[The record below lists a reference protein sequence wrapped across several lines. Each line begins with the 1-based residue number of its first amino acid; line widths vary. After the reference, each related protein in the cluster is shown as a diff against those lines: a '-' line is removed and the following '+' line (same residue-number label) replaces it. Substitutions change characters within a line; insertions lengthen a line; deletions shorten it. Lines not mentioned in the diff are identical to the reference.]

1 MDRPPDIRRVRRLA
15 EERSGDSMNHKS
27 HRNRISRYLQDL
39 IPVTFAL
46 ETAEEFQVIGTGPAQ
61 FKVRIRREI
70 PRKELMRSTSLA
82 LGEAYMRGDLDVD
95 RDLYQVLDLFLGEIG
110 RFRRSPRALK
120 GILEGSLDIMK
131 QKDEVSF
138 HYDIGNDFYKLW
150 LDETMSYSCGYF
162 AHTGTSLFE
171 AQVAKVDRILN
182 KLQLKEGMKLLD
194 IGCGWGFLLKR
205 AAQRYGVQGVGI
217 TLSEEQYRSFSQDI
231 EEGNLQGKLEVHQMD
246 YRDLAKCGMTFD
258 RVVSVGML
266 EHVGRGNYGRFLASV
281 DEVLRPGGLFL
292 LHYISALKEHSGD
305 PFLRKYIFPGG
316 VIPSLREIIS
326 LLPDYRFYTLDV
338 ESLRRHY
345 VRTLHCWRENFLK
358 NREKILADH
367 GEEFVRMWDLYL
379 ASCGAAF
386 HNGVIDLHQIL
397 VSKGVNNELGMRRG
411 V

>member
-1 MDRPPDIRRVRRLA
+1 M
-15 EERSGDSMNHKS
+15 SHK
-27 HRNRISRYLQDL
+27 NRISQYLQNL

-46 ETAEEFQVIGTGPAQ
+46 ETAEEFQVIGSGPVQ
-61 FKVRIRREI
+61 FRVRVKGEI
-70 PRKELMRSTSLA
+70 PRKELLRSTSLA
-82 LGEAYMRGDLDVD
+82 LGEAYMRGDIEVD
-95 RDLYQVLDLFLGEIG
+95 RDLYEVLDLFLGHMD
-110 RFRRSPRALK
+110 RFKRSSRALK
-120 GILEGSLDIMK
+120 GILDTSLDRKK
-131 QKDEVSF
+131 QKEEVSS
-138 HYDIGNDFYKLW
+138 HYDIGNDFYELW

-171 AQVAKVDRILN
+171 AQVAKVDHILE

-205 AAQRYGVQGVGI
+205 AAERYGVQGVGI
-217 TLSEEQYRSFSQDI
+217 TLSEEQYRRFAQDI
-231 EEGNLQGKLEVHQMD
+231 QEGRLQEMLEVHQMD
-246 YRDLAKCGMTFD
+246 YRELAKCGMKFD

-281 DEVLRPGGLFL
+281 DEVLKPGGLFL

-305 PFLRKYIFPGG
+305 PFIRKYIFPGG

-326 LLPDYRFYTLDV
+326 LLPDYKFYTLDV

-358 NREKILADH
+358 NREKIVEKY
-367 GEEFVRMWDLYL
+367 GEEFARMWELYL
-379 ASCGAAF
+379 ASCAATF

-397 VSKGVNNELGMRRG
+397 VSKGVNNELGMRR
-411 V
+411 VV

>member
-1 MDRPPDIRRVRRLA
+1 M
-15 EERSGDSMNHKS
+15 SQK
-27 HRNRISRYLQDL
+27 NRISQYLQDL

-46 ETAEEFQVIGTGPAQ
+46 ETAEEFQVIGSGPVQ
-61 FKVRIRREI
+61 FKVRVRQEI
-70 PRKELMRSTSLA
+70 PKKELVRSTSLA
-82 LGEAYMRGDLDVD
+82 LGEAYMRGDIEVD
-95 RDLYQVLDLFLGEIG
+95 RDLYEVLDLFLGNME
-110 RFRRSPRALK
+110 RFRRSPHALK
-120 GILEGSLDIMK
+120 GILNTSLDMTK
-131 QKDEVSF
+131 QKEEVSS
-138 HYDIGNDFYKLW
+138 HYDIGNDFYELW

-171 AQVAKVDRILN
+171 AQVAKADRILN

-217 TLSEEQYRSFSQDI
+217 TLSEERYRSFSQDI
-231 EEGNLQGKLEVHQMD
+231 EEGNLQGKLEVHQM
-246 YRDLAKCGMTFD
+246 
-258 RVVSVGML
+258 
-266 EHVGRGNYGRFLASV
+266 
-281 DEVLRPGGLFL
+281 
-292 LHYISALKEHSGD
+292 
-305 PFLRKYIFPGG
+305 
-316 VIPSLREIIS
+316 
-326 LLPDYRFYTLDV
+326 DYRFYTLDV

-358 NREKILADH
+358 NRDKILADN

-397 VSKGVNNELGMRRG
+397 VSKGVNNELWMRLL